1 MASEELRK
9 KHALLD
15 WGYELKACRNRLE
28 NDESLSEDEKERL
41 IARIAECKDWM
52 RKIKSMA

>member
-15 WGYELKACRNRLE
+15 WGYELEYCKNRLE
-28 NDESLSEDEKERL
+28 NDDSLSEAEKERL
-41 IARIAECKDWM
+41 IARIAKCKDWI
-52 RKIKSMA
+52 RKIKRMS